1 LKKPPYEN
9 LKAFL
14 AVVFFTTA
22 ATGIR
27 ALVSP
32 ILGFRSP
39 LLFHVFA
46 VALATQISGLA
57 AGLATTGLS
66 LVLIDYF
73 FIPPAYSLVPSN
85 PADGLDLLLF
95 LCVGILLSIFGG
107 WRKRAEDELKNA
119 YERMALKHEVARMGT
134 FEWFVPEN
142 RVEWSEEMEKIYGI
156 ESATHVHTVEEWKAY
171 VHPED
176 RDAAVK
182 ALEETVRKKLP
193 TFDQTYR
200 IVRPDGEV
208 RWVHTRRKYQYDSD
222 GNPVYV
228 MGINMD
234 VTELKE
240 GEMAQEILGG
250 MVQVCSA
257 CRRLH
262 DAENESWYSM
272 EGYLRRHTTARFSHG
287 MCPDCSKQWY
297 EAEAN

>member
-1 LKKPPYEN
+1 MKKPPHQK

-14 AVVFFTTA
+14 TVVFLTAA
-22 ATGIR
+22 ATGVR
-27 ALVSP
+27 ALFAP
-32 ILGFRSP
+32 LLGFRSP

-46 VALATQISGLA
+46 VAMAAQIAGIA
-57 AGLATTGLS
+57 AGLATTGIS
-66 LVLIDYF
+66 LLTIDYF
-73 FIPPAYSLVPSN
+73 FIPPAFSLTLGN

-95 LCVGILLSIFGG
+95 LCVGALLSVFAGR
-107 WRKRAEDELKNA
+107 RKRVEDELKNA

-156 ESATHVHTVEEWKAY
+156 ESPGHVHTTEEWKTY

-176 RDAAVK
+176 REMAAA
-182 ALEETVRKKLP
+182 ALEDTVRQKLP

-200 IVRPDGEV
+200 IVRPDGQV
-208 RWVHTRRKYQYDSD
+208 RWVHTRRKYQYNAE
-222 GNPVYV
+222 GKAVYV
-228 MGINMD
+228 MGINID
-234 VTELKE
+234 VTELKQ
-240 GEMAQEILGG
+240 GEMAQQILGG
-250 MVQVCSA
+250 LVQVCSA
-257 CRRLH
+257 CRRIR

-272 EGYLRRHTTARFSHG
+272 EAYLRRRSAARFSHG